1 MVRVR
6 FAARGVAPITDPCG
20 LVNTSRVALLYGT
33 ARRRMFLC
41 LAGIATQTQRLGF
54 NRSVLVPA
62 ARMDRNSCAGWTA
75 RRLLTINSTRRLGNR
90 HLVSP
95 RGA

>member
-1 MVRVR
+1 MAR
-6 FAARGVAPITDPCG
+6 FLCDAWGDAPTTEPCR
-20 LVNTSRVALLYGT
+20 LAYTSRVALLYGT

-62 ARMDRNSCAGWTA
+62 ACMDRNSCAGWTA